1 MYYVYILT
9 NKTHTVLYTGVT
21 GNIERRMYEHKNK
34 LIEGFTK
41 RYNADKLVFFEAF
54 NNVNDALEAEKKIKG
69 WKREKKI
76 ALIESMN
83 FSWNDLS
90 IYWNK

>member
-9 NKTHTVLYTGVT
+9 NKNHTVLYTGVT

-41 RYNADKLVFFEAF
+41 RYNADKLVFFESF
-54 NNVNDALEAEKKIKG
+54 NNVNDALAAEKKIKG
-69 WKREKKI
+69 WKREKKVS
-76 ALIESMN
+76 LIEGIN
-83 FSWNDLS
+83 PSWNDLS
-90 IYWNK
+90 IDLNK

>member
-9 NKTHTVLYTGVT
+9 NKNRTVLYTGIT
-21 GNIERRMYEHKNK
+21 GNIERRIYEHKNK

-41 RYNADKLVFFEAF
+41 RYNADRLVFVEAF
-54 NNVNDALEAEKKIKG
+54 NDVNDALEAEKKIKG

-76 ALIESMN
+76 SLIEEN
-83 FSWNDLS
+83 NPCWNDLS
-90 IYWNK
+90 V

>member
-9 NKTHTVLYTGVT
+9 NKNRTVLYTGVT

-41 RYNADKLVFFEAF
+41 KYNADKLVFCESF

-76 ALIESMN
+76 SLIEEKN
-83 FSWNDLS
+83 PCWVDLS
-90 IYWNK
+90 L

>member
-54 NNVNDALEAEKKIKG
+54 NNVNDALVAEKKIKG
-69 WKREKKI
+69 WKKAVKYAFDWAKDE
-76 ALIESMN
+76 
-83 FSWNDLS
+83 
-90 IYWNK
+90 

>member
-34 LIEGFTK
+34 IVEGFTSK
-41 RYNADKLVFFEAF
+41 YCVDKLVYFETFENAK
-54 NNVNDALEAEKKIKG
+54 DAIL
-69 WKREKKI
+69 REKQLKGLKRI
-76 ALIESMN
+76 KKDELVKSMN
-83 FSWNDLS
+83 LHWVDLS
-90 IYWNK
+90 AEWK

>member
-9 NKTHTVLYTGVT
+9 NKNHTVLYTGVT

-41 RYNADKLVFFEAF
+41 RYNADKLVFFESF

-69 WKREKKI
+69 WKREKKVS
-76 ALIESMN
+76 LIEDIN
-83 FSWNDLS
+83 PSWNDLS
-90 IYWNK
+90 IDLNK

>member
-76 ALIESMN
+76 TLIESMN

-90 IYWNK
+90 IDWNK

>member
-41 RYNADKLVFFEAF
+41 KYNADKLVFFEAF
-54 NNVNDALEAEKKIKG
+54 NNVNDALESEKKIKG
-69 WKREKKI
+69 WKREKKVS
-76 ALIESMN
+76 LIESIN
-83 FSWNDLS
+83 PCWNDLS
-90 IYWNK
+90 IDWNK

>member
-9 NKTHTVLYTGVT
+9 NKNHSVLYTGVT

-69 WKREKKI
+69 WKREKKVS
-76 ALIESMN
+76 LIEGIN
-83 FSWNDLS
+83 PSWNDLS
-90 IYWNK
+90 IDLNK

>member
-9 NKTHTVLYTGVT
+9 NKNHTVLYTGVT

-41 RYNADKLVFFEAF
+41 RYNADKLVFFESF

-69 WKREKKI
+69 WKREKKVS
-76 ALIESMN
+76 LIEGIN
-83 FSWNDLS
+83 PSWNDLS
-90 IYWNK
+90 IDLNK